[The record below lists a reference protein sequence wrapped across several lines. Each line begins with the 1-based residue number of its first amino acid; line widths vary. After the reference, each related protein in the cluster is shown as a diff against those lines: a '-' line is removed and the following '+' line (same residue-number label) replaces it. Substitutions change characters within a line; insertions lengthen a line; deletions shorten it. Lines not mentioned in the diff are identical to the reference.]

1 MQKIIFL
8 LVGLTLLTSCASLG
22 IPKVAEFKVPPG
34 SKIGILVEEDEA
46 YPTHR
51 HVGTTVFNNFS
62 KSYENEKW
70 VLKPSIEENL
80 YKYLSKDDLYTVMN
94 LEDEGVSYND
104 IGGLIVYKNG
114 EWVVD
119 SSKSSVFEKLKNQFD
134 LDAVIV
140 AKEQEV
146 LAYLECTG
154 GPCTSWT
161 VDSSGLFTRSFLN
174 IKNYWAVA
182 AFDTNIYI
190 LDTPTNAAVCES
202 FRKFEDLR
210 SSNIR
215 HSFKPKNLKEITS
228 EEWSQVKNQVDTYLN
243 SMTEMI
249 PELLING
256 CESQ

>member
-1 MQKIIFL
+1 MKKIFIFL
-8 LVGLTLLTSCASLG
+8 LTLTFITSCASLG
-22 IPKVAEFKVPPG
+22 IPKVTEFKIPPG
-34 SKIGILVEEDEA
+34 SKIGFLVEEEVTF
-46 YPTHR
+46 PTHR

-70 VLKPSIEENL
+70 VLKPLIEENL
-80 YKYLSKDDLYTVMN
+80 YKYLSKDDLYKVVN
-94 LEDEGVSYND
+94 LEDEGISYSD

-114 EWVVD
+114 QWVVD
-119 SSKSSVFEKLKNQFD
+119 SSKSSSFEKLKNQLG

-140 AKEQEV
+140 VKEQEV
-146 LAYLECTG
+146 LAYLECAG

-161 VDSSGLFTRSFLN
+161 INSSGLFTRSFLN

-190 LDTPTNAAVCES
+190 INTPTNAAVCES

-228 EEWSQVKNQVDTYLN
+228 EEWAKVKNQVDTYLN

-249 PELLING
+249 PGLLTNG
-256 CESQ
+256 CISQ